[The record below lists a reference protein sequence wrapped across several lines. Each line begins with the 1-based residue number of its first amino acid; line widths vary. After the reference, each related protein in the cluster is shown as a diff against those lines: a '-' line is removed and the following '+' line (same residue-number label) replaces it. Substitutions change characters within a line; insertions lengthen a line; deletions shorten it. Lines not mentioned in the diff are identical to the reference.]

1 MYNHSIVIIQLNDK
15 ANLIKLHIAVIEYLF
30 VRLLN
35 PFVTFSRDYS
45 ASVSATIESGFA
57 SRLACLRDDRF
68 FHRDLYRSFNWTFF
82 GFFWISFFILFYLVG
97 TWIREDEL
105 EMSFPSVILKDN
117 RDCAIIPTSVS
128 AEFPSKGD
136 L

>member
-1 MYNHSIVIIQLNDK
+1 MLQL
-15 ANLIKLHIAVIEYLF
+15 EYLF

-68 FHRDLYRSFNWTFF
+68 FHRDSYRSFELDFF
-82 GFFWISFFILFYLVG
+82 RFFLDIFFYLVLLL
-97 TWIREDEL
+97 EL
-105 EMSFPSVILKDN
+105 ESEKMLDMSFPSVILKDN
-117 RDCAIIPTSVS
+117 CAIVQ
-128 AEFPSKGD
+128 
-136 L
+136 